1 MTLSTT
7 WLKLIRDFEAM
18 AGRLALVVFAMV
30 FGLIC
35 TIAITLAYATLTRD
49 MSNAYTATSP
59 ASGILDIGAVDD
71 VLLERVQAMQGVAL
85 AEALSIVHTR
95 SRKPDGSFGRGMLFL
110 SPQPQ
115 TQQIG
120 QLRIEETKDVP
131 FPSVMLERR
140 ALAVAEVEIGG
151 VVTLDLPGIGFTD
164 LHVAG
169 TVFDPALA
177 PADQEQVV
185 YSYMDSATWR
195 ALGGGALEM
204 IKVRVAG
211 DAADQAHVDATL
223 ARVANTLR
231 GEGVNVHL
239 VQIPNA
245 ETHPHQT
252 QMTTVLDMFL
262 AFGLVGFLL
271 SAFLVSVTIDGLMVQ
286 QMRQIA
292 VMKAVGARA
301 RQIGAIYLVGVA
313 FLGAVALLISIPL
326 GQAAGRGLAEAVSYL
341 LNFDLTN
348 TAPSAAML
356 AFWIATGLGVPVVFA
371 LFPLARATRMP
382 VTAALNDQGIDAP
395 RGVPRFLARVAG
407 AGVGRLA
414 LAGVSR
420 NLMRSLLII
429 GLLAAAGT
437 VTLSARNVAKSF
449 QASVD
454 ISAEERR
461 YDVDIRLTSAVTAAD
476 AKALIMDLDAAPLVF
491 AHAQEIAP
499 ARADGLAVV
508 RTYPDGGHGSITLLA
523 LENTNSLA
531 HLETLAGNFP
541 QDFSGGVILNQSA
554 HGLLG
559 DVQIGETLRL
569 SLDGTVISLPLV
581 AVVRQYMSPATAYI
595 SQEDLKARTGTDGI
609 NMLRLISP
617 KADELVAKIEMRAQ
631 DFGSAVASSMSENLM
646 VEAVSGHV
654 DILVVMLS
662 ALGAMIAAV
671 GFAGLAAAQGISV
684 IERRREFGVLRA
696 IGSRRNQVLATLLI
710 EGALYWAFA
719 LALAVGLCLPFSML
733 FNSVI
738 GQMTFGLPLPFSFDW
753 QVFGLWAAISLGC
766 SLLASL
772 PPGLAATRSS
782 VTTSLNQL

>member
-35 TIAITLAYATLTRD
+35 TIAITLADATLRRD

-85 AEALSIVHTR
+85 AEALSIIHTR
-95 SRKPDGSFGRGMLFL
+95 ARKPDGSFGRGMLFL

-120 QLRIEETKDVP
+120 QLRIEKTKDVP

-177 PADQEQVV
+177 PAEQEQAV

-204 IKVRVAG
+204 IEVRVAG

-245 ETHPHQT
+245 ETHPHQS
-252 QMTTVLDMFL
+252 QMITVLAMFL
-262 AFGLVGFLL
+262 AFGLVAFLL

-301 RQIGAIYLVGVA
+301 RQIGTIYLVGVA

-407 AGVGRLA
+407 GGVGRLA

-461 YDVDIRLTSAVTAAD
+461 HDVDIRLTSAVTAAE

-554 HGLLG
+554 HGLLE

-581 AVVRQYMSPATAYI
+581 AVVRQYLSPATAYI

-617 KADELVAKIEMRAQ
+617 KADELVAKIEMRVQ
-631 DFGSAVASSMSENLM
+631 DLGSAVASSMSENLM

-654 DILVVMLS
+654 DILIVMLS
-662 ALGAMIAAV
+662 VLGAMIAAV

-696 IGSRRNQVLATLLI
+696 IGSRNNQVLATLLI
-710 EGALYWAFA
+710 EGTLYWAFA
-719 LALAVGLCLPFSML
+719 LALAVALCLPFSML